1 MFADSTIKTG
11 IKLVL
16 ETMPFTTLKNKAK
29 SFYGIDDK
37 GLNKKQLMTKVA
49 AQEIE
54 SVKQSKRRGFTA
66 AGIVGAIAGA
76 NYENIVKEILG
87 IKTVADA
94 QLKDIKKRGTGVAS
108 PTLRPKKAGPPPPPK
123 KNGKKKPS
131 PTNKKVNITSP
142 TSRPK
147 RQKMSDERGR
157 GKSNVSFI
165 EKNKGGLTRK
175 KPIKGAKGLAVI
187 IGIGKVKNRGKNG
200 KVKKGKVKK

>member
-1 MFADSTIKTG
+1 MIADSTITTG

-108 PTLRPKKAGPPPPPK
+108 PTLRPK
-123 KNGKKKPS
+123 
-131 PTNKKVNITSP
+131 
-142 TSRPK
+142 

>member
-1 MFADSTIKTG
+1 MIADSTIKTG

-16 ETMPFTTLKNKAK
+16 ETMPFTTLNNKAK

-94 QLKDIKKRGTGVAS
+94 QLKDMKKRVTGVAS
-108 PTLRPKKAGPPPPPK
+108 PTLRPKKAGPPPK
-123 KNGKKKPS
+123 KDVKKKPS